1 MSKEITM
8 KKAMMLVTAV
18 SAAGLLSACSAEHG
32 TTQCTTAPQSEWQN
46 QDAFQAQ
53 LLAKGYKI
61 NEFKVTD
68 GNCYEIYGFDMK
80 ENKVEIYFNPVDG
93 SIVKEESH

>member
-1 MSKEITM
+1 M
-8 KKAMMLVTAV
+8 KKAIMLLTAV
-18 SAAGLLSACSAEHG
+18 GAATLLSACSAEHG
-32 TTQCTTAPQSEWQN
+32 TTMCTTAPQADWQN
-46 QDAFQAQ
+46 QEAFQAQ
-53 LLAKGYKI
+53 LVAQGYKI

-68 GNCYEIYGFDMK
+68 GNCYEIYGFNKD